1 MIYIDR
7 SGMIIPAL
15 LAAALHDAGHLFAL
29 WIYDCPPLRIEL
41 VPAAVRIIRRG
52 VSARENVT
60 VTALSGPA
68 VNLAFAF
75 CAGLNYMLYR
85 KSFTLYFTAV
95 NAALG
100 LFNLLPARGLDGGT
114 VLYHI
119 IEKRFSPYAAE
130 AATKSVSLILAA
142 AALVGGV
149 YLYTKGRLN
158 LSVFTAALYL
168 IFCALCAG
176 RER

>member
-1 MIYIDR
+1 MIRFKFFGAEVRLSFLFCASVCLMIYIDR

-15 LAAALHDAGHLFAL
+15 LAAALHEAGHLFAL

-100 LFNLLPARGLDGGT
+100 LFR
-114 VLYHI
+114 
-119 IEKRFSPYAAE
+119 AE
-130 AATKSVSLILAA
+130 GYSIVSRP
-142 AALVGGV
+142 G
-149 YLYTKGRLN
+149 GRLR
-158 LSVFTAALYL
+158 TP
-168 IFCALCAG
+168 AG
-176 RER
+176 APVPYVRHSGE